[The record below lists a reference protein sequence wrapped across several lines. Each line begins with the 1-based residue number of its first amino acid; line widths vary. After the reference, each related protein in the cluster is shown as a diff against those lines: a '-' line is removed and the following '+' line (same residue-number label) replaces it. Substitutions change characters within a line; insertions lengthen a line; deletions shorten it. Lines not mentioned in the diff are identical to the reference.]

1 MSTETNPPSLLS
13 RLLGRFFPKMP
24 DFFGM
29 LTEQCRQVC
38 KTTGLLVEFMETANH
53 DIGKQIRKDE
63 HEADRVKIHNL
74 HTLNEAFSTPIDR
87 EDLYRAIMDLD
98 EVVNYCKTTVSEMEV
113 LGLQPDKHCL
123 EMAMHI
129 KLGSD
134 ALLQGFGRLATSPG
148 EAAADADAA
157 ARPNAGSKKPI
168 GGQLPTS
175 SRATTTSTCS
185 SSAKSIATWPMPP
198 TAWRIAPIH
207 CTTLSSRCAE
217 TTHEEPLPSHPRAAG
232 LDPGGHA

>member
-1 MSTETNPPSLLS
+1 MSNATASPSLLS
-13 RLLGRFFPKMP
+13 RLLSRFFPKMP

-29 LTEQCRQVC
+29 LVEQCRQVG
-38 KTTGLLVEFMETANH
+38 KTTGLLVEFMENADH

-129 KLGSD
+129 KLGTD
-134 ALLQGFGRLATSPG
+134 ALLQGFSRLATAPA
-148 EAAADADAA
+148 EAANDADAA
-157 ARPNAGSKKPI
+157 RKAERRVEKAYRRAIADLFQGDNYIHMFKQREIYRHLANAAD
-168 GGQLPTS
+168 
-175 SRATTTSTCS
+175 RMA
-185 SSAKSIATWPMPP
+185 
-198 TAWRIAPIH
+198 H
-207 CTTLSSRCAE
+207 CANTLHDIVVKMC
-217 TTHEEPLPSHPRAAG
+217 
-232 LDPGGHA
+232 